1 MSNAEINRLEKQRH
15 DELVNRL
22 DRINGHLETLLMTK
36 PPVSQPA
43 EDKSVMFAEVIVT
56 LCDHADYWEKCSK
69 DALWSDETRDFIC
82 KRAAAYR
89 AAIRRLQGQQ

>member
-22 DRINGHLETLLMTK
+22 DRINGHLETLLLAK
-36 PPVSQPA
+36 LPVSVP
-43 EDKSVMFAEVIVT
+43 DSNIDFADVIVT
-56 LCDHADYWEKCSK
+56 LAGVAEYWEKSSTEPCWG
-69 DALWSDETRDFIC
+69 DDMRDFIC
-82 KRAAAYR
+82 KRAGAYR

>member
-1 MSNAEINRLEKQRH
+1 MSNAEINRLEQKRH

-43 EDKSVMFAEVIVT
+43 EDKSPYAYEVIVMLT
-56 LCDHADYWEKCSK
+56 RAAVHWERQSELPFWT
-69 DALWSDETRDFIC
+69 DDTRDAIC